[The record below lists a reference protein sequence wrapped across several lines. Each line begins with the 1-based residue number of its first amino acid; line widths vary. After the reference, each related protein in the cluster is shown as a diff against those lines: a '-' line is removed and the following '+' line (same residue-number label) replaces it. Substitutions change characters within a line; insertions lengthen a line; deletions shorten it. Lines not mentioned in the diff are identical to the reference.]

1 LSQLM
6 SAHGDDCL
14 VAYDG
19 GFPARAGSEVV
30 CVDPRDGNAVAR
42 LVGHG
47 DWTGVIHLWSMD
59 QSDRAADEGWLEQ
72 VRLADRAGVV
82 SLVQALI
89 RSEVKAPPRLWLVTR
104 GAQPVGDA
112 PTRVA
117 LAAATLWGLGRVIA
131 LEHPELRCTR
141 VDLDG
146 TADIAALHQEILA

>member
-1 LSQLM
+1 QLVPSLYEVKWVPQTLPKPVSVAAPSRGKWLILGDRSGAGAALSQLM

-72 VRLADRAGVV
+72 VRLADSAGVV
-82 SLVQALI
+82 SLVQA
-89 RSEVKAPPRLWLVTR
+89 
-104 GAQPVGDA
+104 
-112 PTRVA
+112 
-117 LAAATLWGLGRVIA
+117 
-131 LEHPELRCTR
+131 
-141 VDLDG
+141 
-146 TADIAALHQEILA
+146 